1 MTPTEPQWIQ
11 IARDGMEEFIH
22 QMREKLPEKPNI
34 AEIEAL
40 LFAEQRQLLLNIFQG
55 IVDDSTSFS
64 PRASQHSLDT

>member
-1 MTPTEPQWIQ
+1 MTSTEPQWTQ
-11 IARDGMEEFIH
+11 IARDSMEEFIR

-64 PRASQHSLDT
+64 PRASQHPLDT

>member
-1 MTPTEPQWIQ
+1 
-11 IARDGMEEFIH
+11 MEEFIC

-40 LFAEQRQLLLNIFQG
+40 LFAEQRQLLRDIFQG

-64 PRASQHSLDT
+64 PRASQHRLDT